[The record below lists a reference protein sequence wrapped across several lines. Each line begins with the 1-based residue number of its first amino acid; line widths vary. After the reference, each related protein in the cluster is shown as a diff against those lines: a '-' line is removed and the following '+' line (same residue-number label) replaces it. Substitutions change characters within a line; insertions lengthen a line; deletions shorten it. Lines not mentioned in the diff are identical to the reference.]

1 MTAKFEKAALGVSQL
16 YAQSLDDVRGAY
28 GNKKESLTSLFDA
41 ASKAKSDR
49 GGWIGWSVLWAIV
62 FPPIIFYTGYK
73 AIENQIEYVNLGK
86 EVQRELDFYRTGS
99 AQTQTD
105 KDQGEST
112 PKGPFKTRIKT
123 IIPQ

>member
-1 MTAKFEKAALGVSQL
+1 LTAKFEKAALGVSQL

-73 AIENQIEYVNLGK
+73 AIENQ
-86 EVQRELDFYRTGS
+86 RELDFYRTGS